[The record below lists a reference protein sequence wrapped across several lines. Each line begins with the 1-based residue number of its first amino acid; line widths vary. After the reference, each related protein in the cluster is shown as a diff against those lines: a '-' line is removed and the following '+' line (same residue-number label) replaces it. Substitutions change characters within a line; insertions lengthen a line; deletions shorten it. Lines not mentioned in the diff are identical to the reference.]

1 MKVRI
6 KMNKKNARILYL
18 FVILFSCLFF
28 SGLYFLNNK
37 NTTGTKQP
45 ESGALTL
52 TEQDFEDH
60 TIYYLTKN
68 WEFYYGALLTPEDL
82 QNNDLKGAYAESVN
96 IGDVNNFS
104 YYNPYREA
112 HGCGTYALH
121 LTLPSEKKC
130 YAIELP
136 EIYSSY
142 ILYIDGKIVSS
153 GGSLPETSEKT
164 GYSEGV
170 QTRICSFEAAGACT
184 ILIAAADYSHYYSGM
199 TFAPAIGY
207 EQDILQY
214 AYRNILF
221 CTAISVLCLCIA
233 LFTLYAGIRLRLSA
247 DSFPDTKDEQR
258 NVFLFSAIA
267 LAGMAF
273 TGYPLIHTLFEVRIH
288 PFYTI
293 ELCSGYLITLLIL
306 ILHDRLTTE
315 NGTVDYVLQQVI
327 RGFSIV
333 MCVTAA
339 VYSLF
344 STALTRKAALLFSAL
359 VALYKLC
366 TAAYLLYRSLLTF
379 HMASAGTMPLMAG
392 ALFYACSYIWD
403 RIYPRY
409 EPVYGGWFAEWAV
422 IAMILCCGFVLW
434 RKILVNFQRSLLL
447 QKQYTQIRKQTDIQI
462 LHTKKME
469 AALEQNRRI
478 RHDFRHH
485 LAAIGE
491 LARMNDTA
499 SITDYIGK
507 LQDYQDRTSVKMMV
521 LCENAVV
528 NALLQYH
535 YDRAAGLS
543 VPLSLRLDLGDK
555 TPVPEIEFCIILGNL
570 LENAIDACSTMT
582 PPGSVYA
589 AGSHQGS
596 MYILL
601 VENDYAGTV
610 EQSGQRF
617 VSTKHEGSGIGVW
630 SVEMIVKKYSGT
642 MQISTENGRFS
653 VTLALPD

>member
-1 MKVRI
+1 
-6 KMNKKNARILYL
+6 MNKKNARILYL
-18 FVILFSCLFF
+18 SVILFSCLFF
-28 SGLYFLNNK
+28 SGLYFFNSK
-37 NTTGTKQP
+37 NTTGTRQP
-45 ESGALTL
+45 ESGTLTL

-60 TIYYLTKN
+60 TIYFLTKN

-112 HGCGTYALH
+112 HGCGTYVMH
-121 LTLPSEKKC
+121 LTLPSEKKR

-142 ILYIDGKIVSS
+142 ILYIDGKMVSS

-164 GYSEGV
+164 GYTEGV
-170 QTRICSFEAAGACT
+170 QTRICSFEASGLCT
-184 ILIAAADYSHYYSGM
+184 LLLAAADYSHYYSGM

-207 EQDILQY
+207 EQNILQHT
-214 AYRNILF
+214 YRNILF
-221 CTAISVLCLCIA
+221 YTAISVLCLCIA

-247 DSFPDTKDEQR
+247 DSFPDRRDEQQ

-306 ILHDRLTTE
+306 ILHDRLTTG
-315 NGTVDYVLQQVI
+315 NGTIDYIVQHVI

-333 MCVTAA
+333 MCITAA
-339 VYSLF
+339 VYSTF
-344 STALTRKAALLFSAL
+344 STSLTRKATLLFSAL

-403 RIYPRY
+403 RIYPHY

-447 QKQYTQIRKQTDIQI
+447 QKEYAQIRKQTTIQL

-469 AALEQNRRI
+469 TALEQNRRI

-485 LAAIGE
+485 LTAIKE
-491 LARMNDTA
+491 LARINDAA
-499 SITDYIGK
+499 SITDYITK
-507 LQDYQDRTSVKMMV
+507 LQDYQERTVVKTMV

-543 VPLSLRLDLGDK
+543 VPLTLRLDLGDK

-582 PPGSVYA
+582 PPGSVHA
-589 AGSHQGS
+589 TGSYQGR

-601 VENDYAGTV
+601 VENDYTGAV

-617 VSTKHEGSGIGVW
+617 VSTKHEGSGIGIW
-630 SVEMIVKKYSGT
+630 SVEMIVKKYSGM
-642 MQISTENGRFS
+642 MQIRTENGKFS